1 MEYELLG
8 KMNRL
13 ASEKYEHMADFTAGL
28 AVFAE
33 SLREKEESLRPLA
46 GQIGGLEQQLN
57 ELEALVVDLD
67 EYSKR
72 LENRVKKYV
81 FS

>member
-1 MEYELLG
+1 MVH
-8 KMNRL
+8 L
-13 ASEKYEHMADFTAGL
+13 ALVPGFGLCADGA
-28 AVFAE
+28 
-33 SLREKEESLRPLA
+33 SESLRPLA